1 MLPFLFSCTSGSS
14 CHDVVLCHVSRARLK
29 PSLAPLSPFRKNVR
43 AFSVFLFFF
52 LLFRPLFLVS
62 PDREQRRQRFERPGG
77 WDAEGRE
84 PKFST
89 SVLSAVPPPELAP
102 SAAAVVED
110 EDDGDDGW
118 VSEGEGDAGEGD
130 WKDESDWDAAVRD
143 EEEQTASGGGE
154 EQRPPEFVGGGGGGS
169 EFYAAPQALRSWS
182 SGGVWAGEGGGRE
195 EGVVAAEV
203 REAEGY
209 GHPVHG
215 QQQEEEETDSDYGGQ
230 LASVEEGD
238 EDAASSDY
246 ESEGEA
252 RQQRQHS
259 GGGAHLPQRGIAASQ
274 GQSIYSPPSVSK
286 GHGGEERPLTAD
298 EFIVKR

>member
-1 MLPFLFSCTSGSS
+1 M
-14 CHDVVLCHVSRARLK
+14 
-29 PSLAPLSPFRKNVR
+29 
-43 AFSVFLFFF
+43 
-52 LLFRPLFLVS
+52 
-62 PDREQRRQRFERPGG
+62 
-77 WDAEGRE
+77 
-84 PKFST
+84 
-89 SVLSAVPPPELAP
+89 AP
-102 SAAAVVED
+102 SAAAVIED

-130 WKDESDWDAAVRD
+130 WKDESAWDAAVQD
-143 EEEQTASGGGE
+143 EGEQMAPGGSE
-154 EQRPPEFVGGGGGGS
+154 EQRPAGFVGGGGGGDGS

-195 EGVVAAEV
+195 EGIVAAEA
-203 REAEGY
+203 REAGGY
-209 GHPVHG
+209 SHPVHEQ
-215 QQQEEEETDSDYGGQ
+215 QQQEETETDSDYGVQ

-252 RQQRQHS
+252 ARQQRQHS
-259 GGGAHLPQRGIAASQ
+259 GGGAHPRQRGIAASQ
-274 GQSIYSPPSVSK
+274 GQSIYSPPSASK